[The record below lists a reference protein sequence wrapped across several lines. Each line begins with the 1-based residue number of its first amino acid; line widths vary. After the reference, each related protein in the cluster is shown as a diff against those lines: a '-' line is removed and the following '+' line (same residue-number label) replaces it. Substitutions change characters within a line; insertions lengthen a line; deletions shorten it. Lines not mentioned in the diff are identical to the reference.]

1 MEETTLYTIR
11 LWTEEDPFVYEDI
24 QALEILETPEDYL
37 VKLPVGYPYQWKAI
51 PKHGIRVI
59 KIINREEIQWIKNT

>member
-11 LWTEEDPFVYEDI
+11 VWTEEDPFVYEDI

-37 VKLPVGYPYQWKAI
+37 VKLPVGYPYQWKAL
-51 PKHGIRVI
+51 PKHSIRVI